1 MRPAPRI
8 HLPLLRPIAELLLA
22 LCLLACLAVASVAQA
37 AEMGSDALERAM
49 ASVFTVH
56 SAGND
61 DRFLGSAFLWGDGQ
75 VAVTNAHVV
84 GAADAVRLRDTTGAE
99 QVALVIARDPVRDVA
114 VLAVAPG
121 GAGLQPGPAPALGA
135 DVWALGAPLELGFSV
150 TRGVVSAVARQV
162 EPQVPLRLIQHDA
175 AVNPGSS
182 GGPLLDGAGRLVGM
196 NSRIADGSRHYI
208 GISFGI
214 TGADL
219 SRIVP
224 GLVDESL
231 LPVPQLGLRLRPV
244 TRQIAAALGV
254 TGGLLVDEVLAQGLA
269 DQAGLLAGDVMLA
282 ADGAG
287 LAGAGDLA
295 FAIEA
300 AMARGAVALTLW
312 RAGAEMSLSLGLEDP
327 ATPVTLL
334 RDLSGAVAQRVTSYR
349 LESLGLRLS
358 EGGVVADVTDNSP
371 ALWAGLAMGDRILA
385 LNGQVLDLA
394 GLRAFDITAPV
405 LLLVQRESGAT
416 VHLLVDPWA
425 KTGPLRPL
433 GNANVLDPA
442 VVVF

>member
-1 MRPAPRI
+1 MRPAPRM
-8 HLPLLRPIAELLLA
+8 HLPSLRPVAELLLA
-22 LCLLACLAVASVAQA
+22 LCLLASLAVASVSHA
-37 AEMGSDALERAM
+37 AAPDGAALEQAM
-49 ASVFTVH
+49 ARVFTVH
-56 SAGND
+56 SAGDD

-84 GAADAVRLRDTTGAE
+84 GVADAVRLTDAAGRA
-99 QVALVIARDPVRDVA
+99 QVARVIARDPVRDVA

-121 GAGLQPGPAPALGA
+121 GPGLQPGPAPALGA

-150 TRGVVSAVARQV
+150 TRGIVSALARQV

-182 GGPLLDGAGRLVGM
+182 GGPLLDGTGRLVGM

-208 GISFGI
+208 GISFAI
-214 TGADL
+214 SAADL
-219 SRIVP
+219 ARIVP
-224 GLVDESL
+224 GLIDENL
-231 LPVPQLGLRLRPV
+231 WPVPQLGLRLRPV

-254 TGGLLVDEVLAQGLA
+254 PGGLLVDQVLAQGIA
-269 DQAGLLAGDVMLA
+269 DQAGLRAGDVMLA
-282 ADGAG
+282 ADGVP

-295 FAIEA
+295 FAMEA
-300 AMARGAVALTLW
+300 AMAEGAVALTIR
-312 RAGAEMSLSLGLEDP
+312 RAGADMPLSLGLEDP
-327 ATPVTLL
+327 AAPATLL
-334 RDLSGAVAQRVTSYR
+334 RDLSGAAAERVTTYR

-358 EGGVVADVTDNSP
+358 EGAIVADVTANSP
-371 ALWAGLAMGDRILA
+371 AVWAGLALGDRILA
-385 LNGQVLDLA
+385 LNGQTLDLA
-394 GLRAFDITAPV
+394 DLRAFDITAPV
-405 LLLVQRESGAT
+405 LLLVQRPDGAT

-425 KTGPLRPL
+425 KAGPLRPL